1 MNNEL
6 ELKVKFTFTEDAN
19 VTEKDKEAIID
30 NLLDAIK
37 RQINNGMGIAPEEP
51 EQNDYITEFVAITD
65 EKGLGLVFDLSN
77 NQFI

>member
-19 VTEKDKEAIID
+19 VTEKDKEAIIE

-51 EQNDYITEFVAITD
+51 EQNDYITEVVAITD

>member
-51 EQNDYITEFVAITD
+51 EQNDYITEVVAITD